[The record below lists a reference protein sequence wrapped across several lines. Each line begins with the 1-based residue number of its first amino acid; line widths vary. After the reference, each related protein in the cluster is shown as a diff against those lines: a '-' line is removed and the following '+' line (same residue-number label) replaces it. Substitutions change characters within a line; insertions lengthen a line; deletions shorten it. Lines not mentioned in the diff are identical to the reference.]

1 MEIFNQVFTLKTANK
16 ISLKLHELHDDI
28 SNVHEQKYCLALNDQ
43 FFYNEIKNRVRDMY
57 SCLNLIVN
65 ELNSIGINK
74 LGVGVSN
81 LHFDK

>member
-1 MEIFNQVFTLKTANK
+1 
-16 ISLKLHELHDDI
+16 
-28 SNVHEQKYCLALNDQ
+28 
-43 FFYNEIKNRVRDMY
+43 MY